1 MSEILGAN
9 YTKKST
15 HKCIHKAV
23 TDGNMNSLMDEFD
36 RDDLNSS
43 EHSSDQRHER
53 HESKNGLSRSRH
65 CVITFS
71 LHSVI
76 DGEVQCRFNIACLIC
91 KHKFTFND
99 TRSTFLAYYICDDCM
114 ENEKGHAEELE
125 AALLNNNKT
134 RPMSVGCAHAD
145 LSVYDHCKCQNCIR
159 RQLVSEERQKEVEVL
174 QRCWHDLRQNIRQM
188 FRDGL
193 NANMTSSK
201 GKRFNVDKI
210 KRNVTIL
217 AEKDPHQLYKRLESI
232 GHEYVL
238 NLKSD
243 DLWQILVVPQVVPAL
258 IQLYEAGANEEQ
270 VELERA
276 KLFIKTLLDR
286 FSCQQETARNMSPL
300 LAVLDKDYLSQ
311 FGISWKVVNHHIFD
325 RVIYQ
330 DNLLLNYLPSLE
342 NVLKCKLIVHDDENE
357 DHRQRACTEFSNADI
372 PQGAL
377 ELAQSFRV
385 FHKLMVTSREIF
397 KKASANIVL
406 YTKQQKVI
414 NHIKRKTKGELL
426 KENLGFFKSQWK
438 MIRNCT
444 LRKGQYYQWHA
455 DLTAFGDLTDL
466 IDDECGYSDSE
477 VDDINVSER
486 LHELIEEGPANS
498 VCVDENGEVLPYVR
512 CKRCSLRHCSCNE
525 CRISHIITCGLLI
538 DNEDINNL
546 IWPVSDCS
554 ERSDERDSDEKPQ
567 RKKSSLPSI
576 KRLSNHNLRFQ
587 TAKALFTVHDHN
599 NEKETAWGDW
609 QVPYDYTDDI
619 DYLDHCL
626 CEKKSMHGEHE
637 EERATDISD
646 SSDLSNS
653 EEYQEIVKE
662 AFELMAKRHRIE
674 SPSNYESE
682 NIDVR
687 KTSPVISNE
696 KTSMIGS
703 PGKHGVRSSFL
714 MKKSNLRSDGKSD
727 FTIASVSNINVTR
740 FKIRKA
746 GSNVTVDGTES
757 DYETS
762 SASFPGSNQCVDSSH
777 LSRPDRMMVLKEMTR
792 RHYIDLSKNNAVRD
806 LALELFGRKTM
817 EKPQMMRKI
826 GLTSPVSRL
835 IRKSKLVFD
844 KNDANSGGTATVKSL
859 SAFARERLL
868 SEVKGMDKKI
878 RERTLLRLVQPYE
891 DEHWTTRSPEDDKE
905 DILQDRLLESMREC
919 FSKDWM
925 KEEEA
930 NNFKTTVKDEKCAS
944 TREVVSRN
952 STAKTSYQEKRS
964 DREMLYIPEARTM
977 ISFSTASS
985 GLANKKGKS
994 SLRKVEQD
1002 NLARRWSKQTLA
1014 AAIAKQL
1021 TEQRTVFD
1029 INKAFNVEKIQTF
1042 EKQKTAQT
1050 VSSKMGRHL
1059 DAMCNSTTAIDFSLG
1074 LGGFEINTFPE
1085 GVRKLHEEGKL
1096 KKLLKQAVGLRQNK
1110 AGVSAKVDSKYG
1122 DGKRV
1127 GNEFRVSKEELFD
1140 YQTDNIDDL
1149 TDDDDE
1155 SSDEE
1160 WSDCEALDEQHPHRH
1175 HSCDNKTKR
1184 KRTTSG
1190 TGRDGRHGHCD
1201 CCYCEMF
1208 GHAATDSTK
1217 SGRAQIRERLRMKLK
1232 RRTVQEQSETD
1243 TKNLKGKLIYAAA
1256 NEKSKKS
1263 PAVIPDT
1270 PIEEILDYINEKDIA
1285 AAQAAANKAAKRAR
1299 QKLRKQEEKERQDR
1313 ERKLKEEQKKAT
1325 EAEFIKKK
1333 KEQQVA
1339 QQQVKKEHRGAQQG
1353 IKKAKQSKPEA
1364 KKKKADR
1371 VRGKKKDG
1379 RDRKKETEQH
1389 FSETQDIEVPKEPIL
1404 EFEYWN
1410 DPEFKRLASTK
1421 EQVGIFK
1428 VGRARIQSKEELKRN
1443 EGVAKGP
1450 EFSLLENEK
1459 ENTSAKKEKTD
1470 SVVQKDENNSFKN
1483 EDNVVK
1489 SETTFPV
1496 KCAAVFSKSGGLV
1509 FDIQPSVKLPEDKES
1524 DVFSAVVTVSET
1536 FTALPGV
1543 ESGSQPPNVSWP
1555 ITELPSKIPAL
1566 PKTSLSDLSQM
1577 RLNTNISQRL
1587 PFSVLPV
1594 PPSSQTNALGFGT
1607 YQRGVSYYTHFGGQP
1622 QVYLISGLNQCV
1634 VSSANQNTPILPS
1647 ASSNLAQDAVLR
1659 PLRTATA
1666 LEGRTCQIGINDK
1679 VYISGQYSIAPPVNN
1694 APTDVLQ
1701 RGPISPIPIFDAKSF
1716 QTTTNVTYF
1725 GFQKLPRHASEASSL
1740 SSLSSSV
1747 PSSSSKPSRCGPAFT
1762 VRDFDFVSFKG
1773 NSNRTQSPSLGVMNA
1788 PLQSN
1793 SHSNNGAAQ
1802 NSRNVNTNATT
1813 RRFTPP
1819 DSLSCSK
1826 RCSLD
1831 VIPVNNVISDIP
1843 ARDPLNFVSL
1853 EQDVTAN
1860 KTQNS
1865 QCLNKRFLVSHRN
1878 GIISTTGSVNTTQLN
1893 KIGTGRAL
1901 PGSSQLTAAIRA
1913 KRNEACKT
1921 FLSSS
1926 SPLANYD
1933 SETQKLAAFAK
1944 EDEIFHSQSPMI
1956 FEPGDPRIAVAVAE
1970 MKFDP
1975 HEAFKPR
1982 PDSELEFLDP
1992 LELEVEHFK
2001 RVLWEEEQLTRPRV
2015 PLRELRKID
2024 PENEPNA
2031 VFHFAPLV

>member
-1 MSEILGAN
+1 
-9 YTKKST
+9 
-15 HKCIHKAV
+15 
-23 TDGNMNSLMDEFD
+23 
-36 RDDLNSS
+36 
-43 EHSSDQRHER
+43 
-53 HESKNGLSRSRH
+53 
-65 CVITFS
+65 
-71 LHSVI
+71 
-76 DGEVQCRFNIACLIC
+76 
-91 KHKFTFND
+91 
-99 TRSTFLAYYICDDCM
+99 M

-125 AALLNNNKT
+125 AALLNNNKA

-174 QRCWHDLRQNIRQM
+174 QRCWHDLCQNIRQM

-243 DLWQILVVPQVVPAL
+243 DLWQILVAPQVVPAL

-300 LAVLDKDYLSQ
+300 LAVLNEDYLSQ

-330 DNLLLNYLPSLE
+330 DNLLLNYLPNLE

-357 DHRQRACTEFSNADI
+357 DHRQRACTESSNADI

-466 IDDECGYSDSE
+466 IDDECGHSDSE

-512 CKRCSLRHCSCNE
+512 CKRCSLRHCSCDE

-554 ERSDERDSDEKPQ
+554 GRSDERDSDEKPQ

-599 NEKETAWGDW
+599 SKKETAWGDW

-626 CEKKSMHGEHE
+626 CEKKSMHGERE
-637 EERATDISD
+637 EERATNISD

-653 EEYQEIVKE
+653 EKYQEIVKE

-674 SPSNYESE
+674 SLSNYESE

-687 KTSPVISNE
+687 KTSPVIGNE

-740 FKIRKA
+740 FKIKKA
-746 GSNVTVDGTES
+746 GSNVTVDSDGTES

-762 SASFPGSNQCVDSSH
+762 SASFPGSNQRVDSSH
-777 LSRPDRMMVLKEMTR
+777 LSRPDRMMLLKEMTR
-792 RHYIDLSKNNAVRD
+792 RHYIDLSKNNEVRD
-806 LALELFGRKTM
+806 LALELSGRKTM

-844 KNDANSGGTATVKSL
+844 KNDANSDGTATVKSL
-859 SAFARERLL
+859 SASARERLL

-878 RERTLLRLVQPYE
+878 RERTLLRLVQSYE

-905 DILQDRLLESMREC
+905 DLLQDRLLESMREC

-930 NNFKTTVKDEKCAS
+930 SNLKTTVKDEKCAS
-944 TREVVSRN
+944 AREVVSRN
-952 STAKTSYQEKRS
+952 STAKMSYQEKRS
-964 DREMLYIPEARTM
+964 DREMIYIPEARTM
-977 ISFSTASS
+977 VSFSTASS

-994 SLRKVEQD
+994 SPRKVEQD
-1002 NLARRWSKQTLA
+1002 NLAQQWSKQTLA

-1059 DAMCNSTTAIDFSLG
+1059 DAMCNSTTAIDFSLD

-1085 GVRKLHEEGKL
+1085 SVRKLHEEGKL
-1096 KKLLKQAVGLRQNK
+1096 QKLLKQAVGLRQNK

-1122 DGKRV
+1122 GGKRV
-1127 GNEFRVSKEELFD
+1127 GNEFRVSKEELFG

-1160 WSDCEALDEQHPHRH
+1160 WSDCETLDEQHPHRH

-1190 TGRDGRHGHCD
+1190 TGRDGRHGRCD

-1217 SGRAQIRERLRMKLK
+1217 SSRAQIRERLRMKLK
-1232 RRTVQEQSETD
+1232 RRTVQEQPETD

-1325 EAEFIKKK
+1325 EAEFIKMK

-1421 EQVGIFK
+1421 EQ
-1428 VGRARIQSKEELKRN
+1428 
-1443 EGVAKGP
+1443 
-1450 EFSLLENEK
+1450 
-1459 ENTSAKKEKTD
+1459 
-1470 SVVQKDENNSFKN
+1470 
-1483 EDNVVK
+1483 
-1489 SETTFPV
+1489 
-1496 KCAAVFSKSGGLV
+1496 
-1509 FDIQPSVKLPEDKES
+1509 
-1524 DVFSAVVTVSET
+1524 
-1536 FTALPGV
+1536 
-1543 ESGSQPPNVSWP
+1543 
-1555 ITELPSKIPAL
+1555 
-1566 PKTSLSDLSQM
+1566 
-1577 RLNTNISQRL
+1577 
-1587 PFSVLPV
+1587 
-1594 PPSSQTNALGFGT
+1594 
-1607 YQRGVSYYTHFGGQP
+1607 
-1622 QVYLISGLNQCV
+1622 
-1634 VSSANQNTPILPS
+1634 
-1647 ASSNLAQDAVLR
+1647 
-1659 PLRTATA
+1659 
-1666 LEGRTCQIGINDK
+1666 
-1679 VYISGQYSIAPPVNN
+1679 
-1694 APTDVLQ
+1694 
-1701 RGPISPIPIFDAKSF
+1701 
-1716 QTTTNVTYF
+1716 
-1725 GFQKLPRHASEASSL
+1725 KLPRHASEALSL

-1762 VRDFDFVSFKG
+1762 VRDFDFVSFNG
-1773 NSNRTQSPSLGVMNA
+1773 NSNTTQSPSLGVMNA
-1788 PLQSN
+1788 PLQNN
-1793 SHSNNGAAQ
+1793 SRSDNGAAQ
-1802 NSRNVNTNATT
+1802 NSRNVNTNTAT

-1853 EQDVTAN
+1853 EQDVIAN

-1865 QCLNKRFLVSHRN
+1865 QYLNKRFLVNHQN

-1901 PGSSQLTAAIRA
+1901 PGSSQLTAAVRA

-1956 FEPGDPRIAVAVAE
+1956 FEPGDPRIAVAIAE